1 MHRLLFPDIADLTR
15 IVPLLL
21 LFGVLFMITPDDA
34 LAAKFY
40 RWVDESGQVYY
51 SDKVPPEHIRQ
62 KREEL
67 NDRGLVVNT
76 VDAAKTPEQFAEE
89 DRQAKLREA
98 EASRRKAVELHDQW
112 LVSTY
117 RNEQDLIR
125 ARDDKLASVEAAAK
139 LTRERV
145 DALKRE
151 LQGLRTQAANHERA
165 GQAVPEQLVKDI
177 DDVERQVAVNL
188 DFFLRKKQEQA
199 QLKTDY
205 DRDLERL
212 GELLGNKNAGSQALG
227 GR

>member
-1 MHRLLFPDIADLTR
+1 MHRLPSPDISNLR
-15 IVPLLL
+15 KIFPLLVVSV
-21 LFGVLFMITPDDA
+21 VLCMIAPDAA

-51 SDKVPPEHIRQ
+51 SDKVPPEHVRQ

-76 VDAAKTPEQFAEE
+76 IDAAKTPAQFAEE

-98 EASRRKAVELHDQW
+98 EASRRKVVELHDQW

-125 ARDDKLASVEAAAK
+125 ARDDKLASIEAAAT

-145 DALKRE
+145 DTLKQE

-165 GQAVPEQLVKDI
+165 GQAVPEHLVKDI